1 MIALIDYGAGNLT
14 SVRKALAHLG
24 APAATP
30 AAPADLGAAVGVI
43 VPGVGNF
50 EVTAALGDDW
60 RAAIRDHI
68 ARDKPMLG
76 ICVGMQW
83 LFDGSAEAPG
93 HPGLELLPGRCRL
106 LLDEEGAAAGAVGAQ
121 ARGRAAE
128 TGRAA
133 PRAGGETGVRSRR
146 EGAETGRAEPRAG
159 GGPTEAGGGE
169 AKTGGAGAFKVPHVG
184 WNSLHRTRDSWLL
197 EGVGEGDQVY
207 FTHSYAAPV
216 TESCVGSTRYGVE
229 FAAAVE
235 HGAVGGVQFHP
246 EKSSDVG
253 LRILRNFLR
262 RVSQSRDRRGSGDR
276 RRRSR

>member
-24 APAATP
+24 APVATP
-30 AAPADLGAAVGVI
+30 AAPTDLEGATGVI

-50 EVTAALGDDW
+50 EVTAALGHGW
-60 RAAIRDHI
+60 RVAIRDHI
-68 ARDKPMLG
+68 ARERPMLG

-93 HPGLELLPGRCRL
+93 HPGLELLPGTCGL
-106 LLDEEGAAAGAVGAQ
+106 ITDEAGGAAGTGGASAGI
-121 ARGRAAE
+121 
-128 TGRAA
+128 
-133 PRAGGETGVRSRR
+133 
-146 EGAETGRAEPRAG
+146 G
-159 GGPTEAGGGE
+159 GGPRENSGTADDTGSPLANTAGMSGELRENSGCSAEAVK
-169 AKTGGAGAFKVPHVG
+169 AGASTGAFKVPHVG

-197 EGVGEGDQVY
+197 EGVDEGDQVY

-229 FAAAVE
+229 FASAVE
-235 HGAVGGVQFHP
+235 RGPVGGVQFHP

-253 LRILRNFLR
+253 LRILRNFLH
-262 RVSQSRDRRGSGDR
+262 RVR
-276 RRRSR
+276 